1 MFTRPTDWHVFISYW
16 WTIFIHTTDGHTCI
30 SYWLIIFIPPT
41 NGKYWYPTNGSKT
54 FYQWILKCRPLMNM
68 YLFFPNI
75 SYLLIFLIYPSNGQT
90 IIMKNIL
97 MMDCSVSYQHKCF
110 YFSKYSIY
118 GFTFVVSNGLTII
131 LSPYLYYD
139 NIYVCIFNK
148 LTSHFNNKK
157 RFLT

>member
-1 MFTRPTDWHVFISYW
+1 MDSQMSPTNEHVFI
-16 WTIFIHTTDGHTCI
+16 F
-30 SYWLIIFIPPT
+30 
-41 NGKYWYPTNGSKT
+41 SKN
-54 FYQWILKCRPLMNM
+54 ILSIDL
-68 YLFFPNI
+68 
-75 SYLLIFLIYPSNGQT
+75 SHYPSDGQT

-148 LTSHFNNKK
+148 LTSHFNNQT
-157 RFLT
+157 RFLTYMDFEARMTSNNQGHSVFI